1 MLWAQV
7 AQLVEHCTENAGV
20 GGSIPP
26 LGTIIKIRMN
36 IRRHRTRFLAGAVFA
51 LALAAPAAAD
61 KLDDI
66 KARGQLLVGVTE
78 SSPPFSFRDVGRGIV
93 GYDVDLAD
101 SVAKN
106 LGVTTRKIAIIN
118 AERIPALQQDRVDL
132 VAAGMTRSK
141 GRANDIDFSF
151 AYLDSPHKVL
161 VRKSSGIVHIAQ
173 LAGRKLAL
181 VKSASVDAELKAAV
195 PTMEIAFFDDYN
207 AAFAALAEGAVD
219 GFLAD
224 KMLLLWFAQ
233 NSGSPANFALLD
245 EYELPRT
252 AGFALK
258 KNEPRFRDA
267 VDQALLKLEAS
278 GEAARIFDTWFAPL
292 PRTFHIQPD

>member
-1 MLWAQV
+1 
-7 AQLVEHCTENAGV
+7 
-20 GGSIPP
+20 
-26 LGTIIKIRMN
+26 MN
-36 IRRHRTRFLAGAVFA
+36 VCRRWTRILASTF
-51 LALAAPAAAD
+51 LALAPALPAAAD

-78 SSPPFSFRDVGRGIV
+78 SSPPFSFREAGNGIV

-101 SVAKN
+101 RVAQR
-106 LGVTTRKIAIIN
+106 LGVSTRKISIIN

-132 VAAGMTRSK
+132 VAVGMTRSK

-151 AYLDSPHKVL
+151 AYLDSPHQVL

-195 PTMEIAFFDDYN
+195 PTMEIVFFDDYN
-207 AAFAALAEGAVD
+207 AAFTALAEGAVD

-233 NSGSPANFALLD
+233 KSGSAANFALID

-258 KNEPRFRDA
+258 KNEPRFFDF
-267 VDQALLKLEAS
+267 VNETLVKLEAS
-278 GEAARIFDTWFAPL
+278 GEAAKIFDTWFAPL
-292 PRTFHIQPD
+292 PRTFQIRPD